1 MKIYTGE
8 SYLIGDEGLVKIKP
22 YYPGVKL
29 KKGKGYII
37 DGYVLIYRGK
47 KDDMV
52 STPRPGIYKMKVE
65 GVTGYDFVFPRN
77 EMEEEEY
84 SIDSIVDMSL
94 ESISNVDS
102 EETLN
107 LTEMEVINNN
117 GAIYKPTIKPD
128 DDFLKKAVKQVI
140 LSKEIS
146 LNNYYKNKFPASNG
160 LNNYRSGLEGTTKL
174 STTKFDVWAEVLG
187 FKYRIIIEDDGTDT
201 MNPLEEEIVISSDDV

>member
-1 MKIYTGE
+1 MKVYAGE
-8 SYLIGDEGLVKIKP
+8 SYLIGDEGLIKIKS

-37 DGYVLIYRGK
+37 DDFVLVYRGK

-52 STPRPGIYKMKVE
+52 KTPRPGIYKVKNDGE
-65 GVTGYDFVFPRN
+65 TEYEFIFPRN
-77 EMEEEEY
+77 EIEREEY
-84 SIDSIVDMSL
+84 AIENIVDMSL
-94 ESISNVDS
+94 DAISSVDS
-102 EETLN
+102 DETLN

-117 GAIYKPTIKPD
+117 GAIYKPTIKTE

-140 LSKEIS
+140 LSKKIS

-187 FKYRIIIEDDGTDT
+187 FNYKLIIEDDGTDT
-201 MNPLEEEIVISSDDV
+201 MNPLEEQIVISSDEL